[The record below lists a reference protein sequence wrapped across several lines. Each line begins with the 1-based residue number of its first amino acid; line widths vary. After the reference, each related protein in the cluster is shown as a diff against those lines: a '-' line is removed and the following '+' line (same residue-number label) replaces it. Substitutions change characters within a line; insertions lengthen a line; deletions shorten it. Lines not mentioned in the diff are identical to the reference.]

1 MAGGVS
7 LFNSLGIGHELH
19 HVAGAALTAG
29 VVTVAGLAVHSR
41 LKNTEANVLPEGRFT
56 FVNALTSLVGYFRK
70 LLHDIVGHHSDQY
83 VPLVVSIFIFILLQN
98 YSGLVPGIPPATENL
113 NTNLAVAILVF
124 VFYQFLGFKE
134 HGFGYLKQFT
144 GGLPPSGMAPVM
156 TVVMSLI
163 AMLVL
168 VIELVGHLFRPV
180 SMSLRLWGNING
192 DHILFGTVMQLI
204 PIGLPIA
211 VLALGMFVGLIQ
223 AFVFSLLTTV
233 YIKLAVSHDH

>member
-7 LFNSLGIGHELH
+7 LFNSLGIAHEFH

-29 VVTVAGLAVHSR
+29 VVTVAGVVAHTQ
-41 LKNTEANVLPEGRFT
+41 LKNTDQMILPEGRFT
-56 FVNALTSLVGYFRK
+56 FVNALTSLVSYFRK

-83 VPLVVSIFIFILLQN
+83 VPLVVSIFIFILMQN
-98 YSGLVPGIPPATENL
+98 YSGLIPGIPPATENL
-113 NTNLAVAILVF
+113 NTNLAVALLVF

-144 GGLPPSGMAPVM
+144 GGLPPAGMSAAM
-156 TVVMSLI
+156 TVVLSAI

-168 VIELVGHLFRPV
+168 VIELVGHMFRPV

-204 PIGLPIA
+204 PIGLPMA